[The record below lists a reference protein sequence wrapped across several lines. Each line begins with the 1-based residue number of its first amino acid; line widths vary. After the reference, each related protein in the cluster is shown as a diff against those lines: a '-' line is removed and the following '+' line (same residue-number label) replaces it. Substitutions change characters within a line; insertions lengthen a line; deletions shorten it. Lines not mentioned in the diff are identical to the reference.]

1 MTATQP
7 VAEITSIRKGDGH
20 PHLIYGGFDTLCGRT
35 LHENRWATITHFD
48 AALTARLAANG
59 SVP

>member
-7 VAEITSIRKGDGH
+7 VAKITPIRKGDGH
-20 PHLIYGGFDTLCGRT
+20 PHLTYGGVDTLCGRT
-35 LHENRWATITHFD
+35 LCENRWATITRLD
-48 AALTARLAANG
+48 ADLTARLAANG

>member
-20 PHLIYGGFDTLCGRT
+20 PHLTYGGVDTLCGRT
-35 LHENRWATITHFD
+35 LYENRWATITHGKQRS
-48 AALTARLAANG
+48 AASDREL
-59 SVP
+59 

>member
-20 PHLIYGGFDTLCGRT
+20 PHLTYGGVDTLCGRT
-35 LHENRWATITHFD
+35 LYENRWATITRLD
-48 AALTARLAANG
+48 ADLTARLTANG